1 MADFLATWALVRGRF
16 DRELEGLSIEQL
28 HFRLHSG
35 ALTLAEMAVHVAGV
49 EVSFATQ
56 LLGTTL
62 TPELARLKAAATDG
76 SVNDKPFPFLAE
88 ELTPDFITH
97 ALGIG
102 SDMARSILEAPTDEI
117 RAREIVSAL
126 GPVIDGT
133 GAMARLAYHP
143 GYHQGQAYLIKTA
156 PGFPRGG

>member
-16 DRELEGLSIEQL
+16 DRELEGLTPAQL
-28 HFRLHSG
+28 HFRLHPG

-49 EVSFATQ
+49 EVSFVTQ
-56 LLGTTL
+56 LLRTPL
-62 TPELARLKAAATDG
+62 SPELARLKAAATDG
-76 SVNDKPFPFLAE
+76 SVNDRPFPFAKE
-88 ELTPDFITH
+88 ELTAEFITD
-97 ALGIG
+97 ALRTGAE
-102 SDMARSILEAPTDEI
+102 MARSILEHPRDEI

-143 GYHQGQAYLIKTA
+143 GYHQGQAYLIKTS
-156 PGFPRGG
+156 PEFPRAE